1 MLMFF
6 AKSKFEKLNLKSH
19 ALPSRLQARPSAKFK
34 TNIFMF
40 KKSQPFTYG
49 KISSMSQY
57 LKSDLTK
64 IKTFN
69 SDPMKPIPLKWT
81 LTIICVTWLVW
92 VTLVYF

>member
-69 SDPMKPIPLKWT
+69 SDPMKPIPLK
-81 LTIICVTWLVW
+81 
-92 VTLVYF
+92 